1 MTSKA
6 TKSFPAEGE
15 SIPWWAGNPRLT
27 NLDGRLLGSHVA
39 HAGLIVLWAGAYI
52 LFELG
57 RFNPE
62 LPMYEQGLILLPHL
76 ARLGLGV
83 GAGGKT
89 DNPVKFPFNFL
100 IFYDM
105 NLYSANSLKVELNQ
119 RGCRLTPQ
127 RETILSVFQS
137 LRQGNHLSAEELY
150 KTLQNQGERIGLST
164 VYRTLHLL
172 ARIGILRELE
182 LAEGHKH
189 YELNLRELHHHH
201 HLVCIQCHKTFEF
214 SDESILKIG
223 KKQVEK
229 AGVELLD
236 CQLTVRVVCLEALRE
251 GWPSLLPSNW
261 SCPRYHSE
269 IEEEIS

>member
-1 MTSKA
+1 
-6 TKSFPAEGE
+6 
-15 SIPWWAGNPRLT
+15 
-27 NLDGRLLGSHVA
+27 
-39 HAGLIVLWAGAYI
+39 
-52 LFELG
+52 
-57 RFNPE
+57 
-62 LPMYEQGLILLPHL
+62 
-76 ARLGLGV
+76 
-83 GAGGKT
+83 
-89 DNPVKFPFNFL
+89 
-100 IFYDM
+100 M

-127 RETILSVFQS
+127 RETILSVFQN

-150 KTLQNQGERIGLST
+150 NILHNQREKIGLST

-189 YELNLRELHHHH
+189 YELNLPDMHHHHH

-236 CQLTVRVVCLEALRE
+236 CQLTVRAVCLEALRE
-251 GWPSLLPSNW
+251 GWPSMVPSNW
-261 SCPRYHSE
+261 SCPRSHSE
-269 IEEEIS
+269 MEDEIS

>member
-1 MTSKA
+1 
-6 TKSFPAEGE
+6 
-15 SIPWWAGNPRLT
+15 
-27 NLDGRLLGSHVA
+27 
-39 HAGLIVLWAGAYI
+39 
-52 LFELG
+52 
-57 RFNPE
+57 
-62 LPMYEQGLILLPHL
+62 
-76 ARLGLGV
+76 
-83 GAGGKT
+83 
-89 DNPVKFPFNFL
+89 
-100 IFYDM
+100 M
-105 NLYSANSLKVELNQ
+105 NLYSANSLKLELNQ

-127 RETILSVFQS
+127 RETILRVFQT

-150 KTLQNQGERIGLST
+150 NTLQNQGERIGLST

-189 YELNLRELHHHH
+189 YELNLPELHHHH

-214 SDESILKIG
+214 SDDSIGKIG

-236 CQLTVRVVCLEALRE
+236 CQLTVRAVCLEALRE

-261 SCPRYHSE
+261 LCPKYHSE
-269 IEEEIS
+269 LEQEMS

>member
-1 MTSKA
+1 
-6 TKSFPAEGE
+6 
-15 SIPWWAGNPRLT
+15 
-27 NLDGRLLGSHVA
+27 
-39 HAGLIVLWAGAYI
+39 
-52 LFELG
+52 
-57 RFNPE
+57 
-62 LPMYEQGLILLPHL
+62 
-76 ARLGLGV
+76 
-83 GAGGKT
+83 
-89 DNPVKFPFNFL
+89 
-100 IFYDM
+100 M

-127 RETILSVFQS
+127 RETILSVFQT

-150 KTLQNQGERIGLST
+150 NTLQNQGERIGLST

-189 YELNLRELHHHH
+189 YELNLPELHHHH

-214 SDESILKIG
+214 SDESIFKIG

-236 CQLTVRVVCLEALRE
+236 CQLTVRAVCLEALRE

-261 SCPRYHSE
+261 LCPKYHSE
-269 IEEEIS
+269 LEQEMSK